1 LEKSLYSH
9 EGQVLLGLLRDL
21 RLAAGVH
28 QAELAARLNIRQ
40 QDLSKIE
47 TGVRRIDVVEFRRWA
62 HALGYEFG
70 TVVAEFELRID
81 TSNARRGRAD

>member
-1 LEKSLYSH
+1 M
-9 EGQVLLGLLRDL
+9 LLGLLRDL

-70 TVVAEFELRID
+70 AVVAEFELRIE
-81 TSNARRGRAD
+81 AAGVPRRPTN

>member
-1 LEKSLYSH
+1 M
-9 EGQVLLGLLRDL
+9 LLGLLRDL

-70 TVVAEFELRID
+70 AVVAEFELRIE
-81 TSNARRGRAD
+81 AVGVLRRPTN